1 MRNSS
6 MKRDTQIHVVDET
19 PTRDVT
25 QSLSVS
31 AHDWQQPPPELWA
44 RLTALEDQISLQAY
58 QRFLARGRVIG
69 YDVDDWLQAE
79 VEVLQGAATRSR
91 K

>member
-6 MKRDTQIHVVDET
+6 MKRDTQLHVIDET
-19 PTRDVT
+19 PAHVT

-31 AHDWQQPPPELWA
+31 AHEWQQPPPELWA

>member
-1 MRNSS
+1 MRNSR

-19 PTRDVT
+19 PSRDVT

-31 AHDWQQPPPELWA
+31 AREWQQPAPESWA
-44 RLTALEDQISLQAY
+44 RQTALEDQISLQAY
-58 QRFLARGRVIG
+58 HRFLTRGRVIG

-79 VEVLQGAATRSR
+79 VDVLQGTASRSSD
-91 K
+91 